1 MIRLTTATE
10 PFLRP
15 VQAEDA
21 RRRWSERRG
30 LIFTVQDGAGG
41 RGRGE
46 AAPLP
51 GYSIESLAEVEGAL
65 LGAELE
71 VDPERDLAGVW
82 AAVPS
87 TWPASARFAAE
98 SALLEWWAGRRG
110 TSLERALG
118 AGQGPLPVAH
128 LVTELDLERAL
139 LLIPGA
145 AALKIKIGRPGRLEE
160 ELQLIHA
167 LSQATHLP
175 LRVDANQAF
184 HEETPAVLAA
194 LAELGVEL
202 VEEPCPDTLA
212 LTGSPV
218 PLALDESLFEHGP
231 SRAELAERP
240 FIKALVLKPTCLG
253 LAQTLSLAWRGP
265 APIISHTYEG
275 PIGQRVL
282 HALARSLSSP
292 YAHGVGPYRRE
303 EPS

>member
-1 MIRLTTATE
+1 MIRLTTALE
-10 PFLRP
+10 PFQRP
-15 VQAEDA
+15 LEAEDA

-30 LIFTVQDGAGG
+30 LIFTVFDGAAG

-51 GYSIESLAEVEGAL
+51 GYSIESLAEVEAAL
-65 LGAELE
+65 AGAELE
-71 VDPERDLAGVW
+71 VDPARDLAGVW
-82 AAVPS
+82 SAVPS
-87 TWPASARFAAE
+87 AWPAAARFAAE

-110 TSLERALG
+110 TSIERALG
-118 AGQGPLPVAH
+118 AGPGPVPVAH
-128 LVTELDLERAL
+128 LVSELSLERAL
-139 LLIPGA
+139 SAVPGA
-145 AALKIKIGRPGRLEE
+145 AALKIKIGRPGRLSE
-160 ELQLIHA
+160 ELQLIHEI
-167 LSQATHLP
+167 SQATPLP

-202 VEEPCPDTLA
+202 VEEPCPETLA
-212 LTGSPV
+212 LTDSPV
-218 PLALDESLFEHGP
+218 PLALDESLFAHAP
-231 SRAELAERP
+231 SQAELAERP

-253 LAQTLSLAWRGP
+253 LANTLSLAWRGP

-282 HALARSLSSP
+282 HALARALSSP

-303 EPS
+303 DPS